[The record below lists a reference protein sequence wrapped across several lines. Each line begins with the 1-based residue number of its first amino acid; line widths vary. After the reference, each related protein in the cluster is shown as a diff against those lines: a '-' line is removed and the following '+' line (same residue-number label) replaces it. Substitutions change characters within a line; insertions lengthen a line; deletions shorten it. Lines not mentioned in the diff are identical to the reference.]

1 LPSAIADKE
10 TKSLLS
16 KENILT
22 LAYEVAV

>member
-1 LPSAIADKE
+1 LPSAITNKE

-16 KENILT
+16 KENILA